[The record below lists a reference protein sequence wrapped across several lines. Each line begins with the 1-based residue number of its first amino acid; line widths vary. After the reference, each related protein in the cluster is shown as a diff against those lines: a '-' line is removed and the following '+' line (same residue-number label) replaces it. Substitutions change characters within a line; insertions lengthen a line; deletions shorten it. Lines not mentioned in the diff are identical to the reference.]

1 MPELQFRGK
10 EFVYN
15 HRLTVPFRPL
25 EMHADKGVGDARLDG
40 NLIVHG
46 DNLHAL
52 KAPLPMYAGKVD
64 CIFIDPP
71 CNTGNE
77 GCSPRCGMASANGSS

>member
-1 MPELQFRGK
+1 MPELQFKGK

-15 HRLTVPFRPL
+15 HHLTVPFRPL
-25 EMHADKGVGDARLDG
+25 EMHADKGIGQARLDG

-52 KAPLPMYAGKVD
+52 KALLPIYA
-64 CIFIDPP
+64 
-71 CNTGNE
+71 E
-77 GCSPRCGMASANGSS
+77 GGLHLHRPTLQHRKRGLGV